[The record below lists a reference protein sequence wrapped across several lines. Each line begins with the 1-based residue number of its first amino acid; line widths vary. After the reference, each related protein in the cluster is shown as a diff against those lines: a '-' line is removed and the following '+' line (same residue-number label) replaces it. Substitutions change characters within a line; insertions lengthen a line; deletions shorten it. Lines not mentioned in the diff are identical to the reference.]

1 LNEIE
6 APNIRHLKQFN
17 GLIII
22 REVIDRRFMEGDN
35 TAVEKT
41 RVPERAPLMAWLISC
56 ILLTVWNLARG
67 LNLWA
72 GYNFGGAVMAL
83 IAISIL
89 WSGRVRMPALPLWIA
104 YFATMLHFI
113 GGSLGAA
120 DSGPGP
126 FCFDGMQPG
135 EWLCADGVN
144 GMYHVHPWWD
154 KVVHGMN
161 STAIAIAWALGWRRM
176 SEHNGWNLSPR
187 TVAFTAF
194 SLSVAIGVAYEVYE
208 FFGKTMFQTIDQGGY
223 VNTASDLVSDMLG
236 AGLGVLFAHFYD
248 PMNKTSS
255 STGGDVLPT
264 QVSLTNIAS
273 FPLLVIGAVLSLDF
287 LLLSG
292 GIVNEDYDLIGQ
304 LMLGSIFVSAALI
317 AGRIVQ
323 QAQANK
329 SKA

>member
-1 LNEIE
+1 M
-6 APNIRHLKQFN
+6 H
-17 GLIII
+17 
-22 REVIDRRFMEGDN
+22 
-35 TAVEKT
+35 
-41 RVPERAPLMAWLISC
+41 VPERGPLLAWFISC
-56 ILLTVWNLARG
+56 IILTFWNLSRG

-83 IAISIL
+83 LALMIL
-89 WSGRVRMPALPLWIA
+89 WKGKAHIPALPLWIG

-154 KVVHGMN
+154 KLVHSMN
-161 STAIAIAWALGWRRM
+161 STAIAIAWSLGWRRM
-176 SEHNGWNLSPR
+176 SEHNGWQLSPR
-187 TVAFTAF
+187 VVAFTAF

-236 AGLGVLFAHFYD
+236 AGLGVLFAHYYD
-248 PMNKTSS
+248 PMNKTSNIS
-255 STGGDVLPT
+255 GQLPLPT
-264 QVSLTNIAS
+264 QVTLTNNGSI
-273 FPLLVIGAVLSLDF
+273 PLMAMGAILSLDF
-287 LLLSG
+287 ILLG
-292 GIVNEDYDLIGQ
+292 GGLVNSDYDLIGQ
-304 LMLGSIFVSAALI
+304 LMLVALVVSGLVV
-317 AGRIVQ
+317 AGRVFQ
-323 QAQANK
+323 NSQAGKTDA
-329 SKA
+329 SEGSGLTS

>member
-1 LNEIE
+1 M
-6 APNIRHLKQFN
+6 H
-17 GLIII
+17 
-22 REVIDRRFMEGDN
+22 
-35 TAVEKT
+35 
-41 RVPERAPLMAWLISC
+41 VPERGPLLAWFISC
-56 ILLTVWNLARG
+56 IILTFWNLSRG

-83 IAISIL
+83 LALMIL
-89 WSGRVRMPALPLWIA
+89 WKGKAHIPALPLWIG

-154 KVVHGMN
+154 KLVHSMN
-161 STAIAIAWALGWRRM
+161 STAIAIAWSLGWRRM
-176 SEHNGWNLSPR
+176 SEHNGWQLSPR
-187 TVAFTAF
+187 VVAFTAF

-236 AGLGVLFAHFYD
+236 AGLGVLFAHYYD
-248 PMNKTSS
+248 PMNKTSNIS
-255 STGGDVLPT
+255 GQLPLPT
-264 QVSLTNIAS
+264 QVTLTNNGSI
-273 FPLLVIGAVLSLDF
+273 PLMGMGAILSLDF
-287 LLLSG
+287 ILLG
-292 GIVNEDYDLIGQ
+292 GGLVNSDYDLIGQ
-304 LMLGSIFVSAALI
+304 LMLGALVVSGLVVA
-317 AGRIVQ
+317 RRVFQ
-323 QAQANK
+323 NSQADNTNA
-329 SKA
+329 SEGSGLTS

>member
-1 LNEIE
+1 
-6 APNIRHLKQFN
+6 
-17 GLIII
+17 
-22 REVIDRRFMEGDN
+22 ME
-35 TAVEKT
+35 EKVH
-41 RVPERAPLMAWLISC
+41 VPERGPLMAWFISC
-56 ILLTVWNLARG
+56 VLLTFWNLSRG

-83 IAISIL
+83 LALLIL
-89 WSGRVRMPALPLWIA
+89 WKGKAHLPALPLWIG

-154 KVVHGMN
+154 KLVHSMN
-161 STAIAIAWALGWRRM
+161 STAIAIAWSLGWRRM
-176 SEHNGWNLSPR
+176 SEHNGWQLSPR
-187 TVAFTAF
+187 VVAFTAF

-248 PMNKTSS
+248 PMNKTSDKS
-255 STGGDVLPT
+255 GQLSLPT
-264 QVSLTNIAS
+264 QVTLTNNGSI
-273 FPLLVIGAVLSLDF
+273 PLMAIGAVLSLDF
-287 LLLSG
+287 LLLG
-292 GIVNEDYDLIGQ
+292 GGLVNSDYDLIGQ
-304 LMLGSIFVSAALI
+304 LMLGALVI
-317 AGRIVQ
+317 SGLVVARGFFQ
-323 QAQANK
+323 MSQANK
-329 SKA
+329 ADATEGSGMVS

>member
-1 LNEIE
+1 M
-6 APNIRHLKQFN
+6 H
-17 GLIII
+17 
-22 REVIDRRFMEGDN
+22 
-35 TAVEKT
+35 
-41 RVPERAPLMAWLISC
+41 VPERGPLLAWFISC
-56 ILLTVWNLARG
+56 IILTFWNLSRG

-83 IAISIL
+83 LALMIL
-89 WSGRVRMPALPLWIA
+89 WKGKAHIPALPLWIG

-154 KVVHGMN
+154 KLVHSMN
-161 STAIAIAWALGWRRM
+161 STAIAIAWSLGWRRM
-176 SEHNGWNLSPR
+176 SEHNGWQLSPR
-187 TVAFTAF
+187 VVAFTAF

-236 AGLGVLFAHFYD
+236 AGLGVMFAHYYD
-248 PMNKTSS
+248 PMNKTSNIS
-255 STGGDVLPT
+255 GQLPLPT
-264 QVSLTNIAS
+264 QVTLTNNGSI
-273 FPLLVIGAVLSLDF
+273 PLMGMGAILSLDF
-287 LLLSG
+287 ILLG
-292 GIVNEDYDLIGQ
+292 GGLVNSDYDLIGQ
-304 LMLGSIFVSAALI
+304 LMLGALVVSGLVVA
-317 AGRIVQ
+317 RRVFQ
-323 QAQANK
+323 NSQADNTDA
-329 SKA
+329 SEGSGLTS

>member
-1 LNEIE
+1 M
-6 APNIRHLKQFN
+6 H
-17 GLIII
+17 
-22 REVIDRRFMEGDN
+22 
-35 TAVEKT
+35 
-41 RVPERAPLMAWLISC
+41 VPERGPLLAWFVSC
-56 ILLTVWNLARG
+56 VILTFWNLSRG

-83 IAISIL
+83 FALMIL
-89 WSGRVRMPALPLWIA
+89 WKGKAHIPALPLWIG

-154 KVVHGMN
+154 KLVHSMN
-161 STAIAIAWALGWRRM
+161 STAIAIAWSLGWRRM
-176 SEHNGWNLSPR
+176 SEHNGWQLSPR
-187 TVAFTAF
+187 VVAFTAF

-248 PMNKTSS
+248 PMNKTSDI
-255 STGGDVLPT
+255 TGQSALPT
-264 QVSLTNIAS
+264 QVTLTNNGSI
-273 FPLLVIGAVLSLDF
+273 PLMAMGAILSLDF
-287 LLLSG
+287 VLLG
-292 GIVNEDYDLIGQ
+292 GRLVNSDYDLIGQ
-304 LMLGSIFVSAALI
+304 LMLGALVVSGLVVAM
-317 AGRIVQ
+317 RVFQ
-323 QAQANK
+323 NSQAD
-329 SKA
+329 KADASEGSGMTS

>member
-1 LNEIE
+1 
-6 APNIRHLKQFN
+6 
-17 GLIII
+17 
-22 REVIDRRFMEGDN
+22 M
-35 TAVEKT
+35 
-41 RVPERAPLMAWLISC
+41 RVPERGPLLAWFISC
-56 ILLTVWNLARG
+56 VILTFWNLSRG

-83 IAISIL
+83 LALMIL
-89 WSGRVRMPALPLWIA
+89 WKGKAHIPALPLWIG

-154 KVVHGMN
+154 KLVHSMN
-161 STAIAIAWALGWRRM
+161 STAIAIAWSLGWRRM
-176 SEHNGWNLSPR
+176 SEHNGWQLSPR
-187 TVAFTAF
+187 VVAFTAF

-248 PMNKTSS
+248 PMNKTSDIS
-255 STGGDVLPT
+255 GQSALPT
-264 QVSLTNIAS
+264 QVTLTNNGSI
-273 FPLLVIGAVLSLDF
+273 PLMAMGAILSLDF
-287 LLLSG
+287 VLLG
-292 GIVNEDYDLIGQ
+292 GRLVNSDYDLIGQ
-304 LMLGSIFVSAALI
+304 LMLGALVVSGLVVAM
-317 AGRIVQ
+317 RVFQ
-323 QAQANK
+323 NSQAD
-329 SKA
+329 KADASEGSGMTS